1 MPKNNSEITIKD
13 LPMSVCEPAPLG
25 LIGLAIAALV
35 LGVQDMG
42 WLDASLGKS
51 MMIPWTLC
59 LGATAQLIAGIMDF
73 KRKNIFGATA
83 FTTYSLLW
91 YSVSITLFI
100 SIFTNVSYNLEH
112 YAIGLIGFLI
122 FSLILTVATLL
133 LNKTLFGILVF
144 IDLAIIAL
152 VLHILIDTEAILVGI
167 PLLAVSALS
176 FYGAAGGLLNTMTG
190 KTLLPMGKALWKP
203 KQ

>member
-1 MPKNNSEITIKD
+1 
-13 LPMSVCEPAPLG
+13 MSVCEPAPLG

-42 WLDASLGKS
+42 WLNASLDKS

-83 FTTYSLLW
+83 FTTYSMLW
-91 YSVSITLFI
+91 YSVTITLVI
-100 SIFTNVSYNLEH
+100 STFTANFNLEH

-133 LNKTLFGILVF
+133 LNKTLFGILLF

-167 PLLAVSALS
+167 PLLVVSALS

-190 KTLLPMGKALWKP
+190 KALIPMGKAIWTP
-203 KQ
+203 K